1 MALSPQRDFPL
12 GFARLSINAD
22 ISRQQAAL
30 CNHLVWTIVHLKPL
44 LAAAVLLAAT
54 SQAPAQQAAER
65 AKVRGVVELFTSQG
79 CSSCPKADK
88 ILGDLVAQKDIV
100 ALSYHVDYWD
110 YRGWRDTLA
119 TPENTDRQRD
129 YMKSFKGH
137 AFYTPQAV
145 INGRAHVN
153 GADRA
158 ALDEKLGETPTLP
171 IEVTV
176 RKDQDVLVIDVPGE
190 DGPKQNAHVL
200 LVSIDAASPV
210 TIERGEN
217 AGHTVT
223 YWNAVR
229 DRQTTGMWHGQPAR
243 FEIPL
248 SEVTK
253 KGSGGCAVLVQSV
266 DADGSPGA
274 ILGAAA
280 IDIDAAA
287 GANKR

>member
-1 MALSPQRDFPL
+1 M
-12 GFARLSINAD
+12 
-22 ISRQQAAL
+22 
-30 CNHLVWTIVHLKPL
+30 HLKPFLAFAAL
-44 LAAAVLLAAT
+44 LVAT
-54 SQAPAQQAAER
+54 SQAPAEQVAER

-79 CSSCPKADK
+79 CDSCPMADK
-88 ILGDLVAQKDIV
+88 ILGEMIRQKDIV
-100 ALSYHVDYWD
+100 ALAYHVDYWD

-119 TPENTDRQRD
+119 TPENTERQRD
-129 YMKSFKGH
+129 YMKAMKGR

-153 GADRA
+153 GADRSA
-158 ALDEKLGETPTLP
+158 VDKKLAETASLP
-171 IEVTV
+171 VAV
-176 RKDQDVLVIDVPGE
+176 SVQKDNDVLVIDVPAQ

-200 LVSIDAASPV
+200 LVSYDAASPV

-229 DRQTTGMWHGQPAR
+229 DMQTTGMWHGQPAR

-248 SEVTK
+248 SEIAK
-253 KGSGGCAVLVQSV
+253 KGTGGCAVLVQSV
-266 DADGSPGA
+266 DENGSPGA

-280 IDIDAAA
+280 LELDASA
-287 GANKR
+287 ANKN

>member
-1 MALSPQRDFPL
+1 VRRFV
-12 GFARLSINAD
+12 
-22 ISRQQAAL
+22 
-30 CNHLVWTIVHLKPL
+30 CNTPVWIIVHLKPL
-44 LAAAVLLAAT
+44 LALAALLVAT
-54 SQAPAQQAAER
+54 CQAPAEQ

-79 CSSCPKADK
+79 CASCPKADK
-88 ILGDLVAQKDIV
+88 MLGDLVGKTDIV
-100 ALSYHVDYWD
+100 ALAYHVDYWD

-129 YMKSFKGH
+129 YMKAMKSR

-145 INGRAHVN
+145 VNGRAHVN
-153 GADRA
+153 GADQA
-158 ALDEKLGETPTLP
+158 AVDEKLGETPALP
-171 IEVTV
+171 VQVSV
-176 RKDQDVLVIDVPGE
+176 RREQDVLVIDVPGQ

-200 LVSIDAASPV
+200 LVSFDAASPV

-217 AGHTVT
+217 AGSTVT

-229 DRQTTGMWHGQPAR
+229 DLQTTGMWHGQAAR

-253 KGSGGCAVLVQSV
+253 KGSGGAAVLVQSV
-266 DADGSPGA
+266 DEDGSPSA

-280 IDIDAAA
+280 IKIDAAD
-287 GANKR
+287 KR